1 MYLLFFLGH
10 HILRETGFQNESQT
24 FFLIVALRTNDDRA
38 RLGPFLYPAAM
49 ASAAP
54 NTPTSTRAAAMTNAA
69 PNTPTLSPTPSPES
83 AEPQPIQKQPFL
95 SPEISSYFIAGGFAG
110 AASRTVVSPLERLKI
125 IQLGRLIFA

>member
-1 MYLLFFLGH
+1 
-10 HILRETGFQNESQT
+10 
-24 FFLIVALRTNDDRA
+24 
-38 RLGPFLYPAAM
+38 
-49 ASAAP
+49 
-54 NTPTSTRAAAMTNAA
+54 MTNAA